1 MLRCQ
6 SVLCSRDKSL
16 TCRVSSVVEQ
26 RFCNSALAIPPRFIE
41 CRLVNVFGPKMPS
54 SARHHASPSH
64 RVPPNS
70 FAKRPSAPV
79 DSAWLA
85 LAGVASG
92 RSGAGRAGRLR
103 RAWELSSALR
113 IVVLR
118 KDDPLPRTRKLPV
131 HHGPASAGPF
141 FLRSRF
147 VCLPPI
153 CRNATVTK
161 SYNRTVAEIAHAT

>member
-70 FAKRPSAPV
+70 FAKMLAAQSKGSGLARRWTRHGLLWRVWPAG
-79 DSAWLA
+79 DLA
-85 LAGVASG
+85 LAGQAACAALG
-92 RSGAGRAGRLR
+92 NYPRRSELSCCGKTTLFREHANYLCTTALLR
-103 RAWELSSALR
+103 RGLFSCAADLSAC
-113 IVVLR
+113 
-118 KDDPLPRTRKLPV
+118 PQ
-131 HHGPASAGPF
+131 F
-141 FLRSRF
+141 
-147 VCLPPI
+147 
-153 CRNATVTK
+153 
-161 SYNRTVAEIAHAT
+161 AEMPQ